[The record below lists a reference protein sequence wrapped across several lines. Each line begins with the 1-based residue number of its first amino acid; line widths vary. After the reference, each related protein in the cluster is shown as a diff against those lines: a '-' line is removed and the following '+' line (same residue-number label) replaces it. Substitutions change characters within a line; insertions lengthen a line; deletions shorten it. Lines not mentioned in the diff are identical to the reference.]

1 MPFQIYDFILILATN
16 IQMRK
21 REAQM
26 LTDLDPFIKLIDDD
40 VEADLPVSV

>member
-21 REAQM
+21 RESQM
-26 LTDLDPFIKLIDDD
+26 LTDLDHFIKLRDDD
-40 VEADLPVSV
+40 VEAGLPVSV